1 MMNTRILMCVALAVV
16 SAIGLSS
23 CNLVA
28 PLVRTAL
35 PFAGIKMAMACLPE
49 EAMIDTPAGA
59 RAVRDISAGDVVT
72 GYRGHPVIVQ
82 QKHDYLEQASTVFI
96 KVVFDDGASV
106 EACGWHRLAGT
117 RLHDLKIGQGV
128 AGRRVAALST
138 RCGIKRSYDL
148 LTEDEGYRIDGIPVN
163 SMIEEMHA
171 AAAGLPRDK
180 R

>member
-1 MMNTRILMCVALAVV
+1 MMNTRSLICVALAVV

-23 CNLVA
+23 CNLIA

-35 PFAGIKMAMACLPE
+35 PLAGIKMAMACLPQ
-49 EAMIDTPAGA
+49 EAMIDTPAGP
-59 RAVRDISAGDVVT
+59 RAVRDITAGDVVT

-106 EACGWHRLAGT
+106 EACGRHRLAGT
-117 RLHDLKIGQGV
+117 RLQDLEIGQGV
-128 AGRRVAALST
+128 AGRRVTALST
-138 RCGIKRSYDL
+138 RCGIQRSYDL
-148 LTEDEGYRIDGIPVN
+148 LTEDEGYRIDGVQVN